1 MPTTLNF
8 SWETPT
14 VGAST
19 DTWGSIINT
28 AFNAV
33 DADLKIIQD
42 SIPAN
47 LVLSTGG
54 TFTGGII
61 APTFTGNLV
70 GDASGNAGTATA
82 LKTARSVSLNGP
94 VTATGVLFDGT
105 GNLTLTTAIADG
117 TLTIAKTDGLQT
129 ALDEK
134 VDAATITSGTAA
146 PTGTPADGD
155 IYLQYA

>member
-1 MPTTLNF
+1 MTETLNF
-8 SWETPT
+8 SWTIPT

-19 DTWGSIINT
+19 DTWGSILNT
-28 AFNAV
+28 AISDI
-33 DADLKIIQD
+33 DADLKIVQD
-42 SIPAN
+42 AIPTDFITTAGATFIGN
-47 LVLSTGG
+47 VTAPV
-54 TFTGGII
+54 FTGSL
-61 APTFTGNLV
+61 TGNAV
-70 GDASGNAGTATA
+70 TATA
-82 LKTARSVSLNGP
+82 LETARSVSLNGP

-146 PTGTPADGD
+146 PSGTPADGD